1 MNTREMTQSGGLSGA
16 WNRSIEW
23 TSLGRLV
30 LLMATGLLVTNLGLP
45 QYITGPLVNALLI
58 LAVLWAGVSQAL
70 FVGMV
75 TPMGAALSGVLPL
88 PLWIMIPFI
97 ALSNAVL
104 VSLFGA
110 LRSANRWVALGI
122 AAVAKFA
129 VLYLAVTLLV
139 AHPLNLMIS
148 GQAQAIVV
156 PQAIVAMMTWP
167 QLLTAVAGG
176 VVAFGVEFASPRLGK
191 KA

>member
-1 MNTREMTQSGGLSGA
+1 MAQSGDLNRA

-23 TSLGRLV
+23 TSLGRLL
-30 LLMATGLLVTNLGLP
+30 LLMATGLVITNLGLP
-45 QYITGPLVNALLI
+45 QYVTGPLVNALLI
-58 LAVLWAGVSQAL
+58 LTVLWSGVSQAL

-75 TPMGAALSGVLPL
+75 TPMGAALSGILPL

-97 ALSNAVL
+97 ALGNAAF
-104 VSLFGA
+104 VSLFGG
-110 LRSANRWVALGI
+110 LRGANRWVALAV
-122 AAVAKFA
+122 AAVVKFA
-129 VLYLAVTLLV
+129 LLYAAVTLLV
-139 AHPLNLMIS
+139 AHPLSLMIS
-148 GQAQAIVV
+148 GHAQAIVV

-176 VVAFGVEFASPRLGK
+176 IIAFGVEYGSRRWAK

>member
-1 MNTREMTQSGGLSGA
+1 MNTRELT

-23 TSLGRLV
+23 TSVGRLV
-30 LLMATGLLVTNLGLP
+30 LLMATGLLITNLGLP
-45 QYITGPLVNALLI
+45 QYVTGPLVNALLI
-58 LAVLWAGVSQAL
+58 LTVLWAGVSQAL

-97 ALSNAVL
+97 ALSNAAL
-104 VSLFGA
+104 VSFFGG
-110 LRSANRWVALGI
+110 LRSANRWLALAV

-129 VLYLAVTLLV
+129 LLYAAVTILV
-139 AHPLNLMIS
+139 AHPLNLMIA

-176 VVAFGVEFASPRLGK
+176 VIAFGVEFGALRLVR

>member
-1 MNTREMTQSGGLSGA
+1 MNTREMT

-30 LLMATGLLVTNLGLP
+30 LLMATGLLITNLGLP
-45 QYITGPLVNALLI
+45 QYVTGPLVNALLI
-58 LAVLWAGVSQAL
+58 LTVLWSGVSQAL

-97 ALSNAVL
+97 ALGNAVL
-104 VSLFGA
+104 VTCFGG
-110 LRSANRWVALGI
+110 LRRTNRWVALTV

-129 VLYLAVTLLV
+129 VLYLAVTVLV
-139 AHPLNLMIS
+139 AHPLSLVIA
-148 GQAQAIVV
+148 GKAQAVVV
-156 PQAIVAMMTWP
+156 PSAIVNMMTWP
-167 QLLTAVAGG
+167 QLLTALAGG
-176 VVAFGVEFASPRLGK
+176 AIAFGVEFGSRRLAK
-191 KA
+191 KS